1 MSIILFVSLILK
13 KILTNVLNFI
23 ILNIIML
30 IHILKTERWQ
40 ITTLQRTYFEN

>member
-13 KILTNVLNFI
+13 K